1 MRRRAFLHSGLAA
14 TAAAAAGT
22 LLPDLGRGASPRP
35 GPTDRP
41 GGGLAGPRDG
51 VLRLNSNEN
60 ALGPP
65 ESARRAIIDGI
76 GESNRYTHPVV
87 AELRPILAAHH
98 DVDKASVVLGN
109 GSTEILRMVVQAM
122 VPPGGRVVVADPTF
136 EHVER
141 YAVPFGVDVVKVPL
155 TDDHAHDIGRMRDA
169 VRAASG
175 PALVYVCNP
184 NNPTGSL
191 TASADVE
198 AWIEDER
205 DDIVF
210 LVDEAYFEYVDHPA
224 YRSALPLAL
233 QRPNVVVARTF
244 SKIYGLAGLRI
255 GYGLAHPALARRFGA
270 FSGFSNMNQM
280 ALRAARACLGDPD
293 WLRRSLAANEEARRI
308 TYDVLDE
315 LGFER
320 IPSHTNFVMHRVPG
334 DGSEYRRRMAEHGIR
349 VGRPFP
355 PMTSY
360 NRLSFGLPEEMERF
374 ADVLR
379 QGRSEGW
386 T

>member
-1 MRRRAFLHSGLAA
+1 MRRRAFLQSGLTA

-22 LLPDLGRGASPRP
+22 LIPDLARGALGPR
-35 GPTDRP
+35 TFP
-41 GGGLAGPRDG
+41 GGRTALPQDG
-51 VLRLNSNEN
+51 TLRLNSNEN
-60 ALGPP
+60 ALGPA

-76 GESNRYTHPVV
+76 GEANRYTHPVV

-98 DVDKASVVLGN
+98 NVEEASVVLGN
-109 GSTEILRMVVQAM
+109 GSTELLRMTVQAM

-141 YAVPFGVDVVKVPL
+141 YAVPFGLDVVKVPL
-155 TDDHAHDIGRMRDA
+155 TADHAHDLERMRDA
-169 VRAASG
+169 VRPAG
-175 PALVYVCNP
+175 PALVYICNP

-191 TASADVE
+191 TSSRDVE
-198 AWIEDER
+198 AWILEER
-205 DDIVF
+205 DDVVF

-233 QRPNVVVARTF
+233 RRPNVVVIRTF

-255 GYGLAHPALARRFGA
+255 GYGLAHPALARRVAA

-280 ALRAARACLGDPD
+280 GLRAARACLGDSA
-293 WLRRSLAANEEARRI
+293 WLERSLGANEEARRI
-308 TYDVLDE
+308 AYDVLDE
-315 LGFER
+315 LGLER

-334 DGSEYRRRMAEHGIR
+334 DVSEYSRHMAEHGVR

-355 PMTSY
+355 PMTGH
-360 NRLSFGLPEEMERF
+360 NRLSFGLPREMGRF
-374 ADVLR
+374 AEVLR
-379 QGRSEGW
+379 RGRREGW
-386 T
+386 V

>member
-22 LLPDLGRGASPRP
+22 LIPDLGRGGPRP
-35 GPTDRP
+35 DPM
-41 GGGLAGPRDG
+41 GGRRAPQDG

-65 ESARRAIIDGI
+65 ASARRAIVDGI
-76 GESNRYTHPVV
+76 DESNRYTHPVV
-87 AELRPILAAHH
+87 AQLIPILAAHH
-98 DVDKASVVLGN
+98 NVEEGSVVLGN
-109 GSTEILRMVVQAM
+109 GSTELLRMTVQSM
-122 VPPGGRVVVADPTF
+122 VPPAGRVVVADPTF

-141 YAVPFGVDVVKVPL
+141 YAAPFGLDVVRVPL
-155 TDDHAHDIGRMRDA
+155 TAGHAHDLGRMRDA
-169 VRAASG
+169 VRSGGG

-191 TASADVE
+191 TPSDEVA
-198 AWIEDER
+198 AWIREAG
-205 DDIVF
+205 DDVVF

-224 YRSALPLAL
+224 YRTLLPEALE
-233 QRPNVVVARTF
+233 RPNVIVIRTF

-255 GYGLAHPALARRFGA
+255 GYGLAHPTLARRIGA
-270 FSGFSNMNQM
+270 FTGFSNMNQM
-280 ALRAARACLGDPD
+280 GLRAARACLDDPD
-293 WLRRSLAANEEARRI
+293 WLERSLAANEEARRI

-315 LGFER
+315 LGLER

-334 DGSEYRRRMAEHGIR
+334 DVTDYIRQMRERGVR

-355 PMTSY
+355 PMTGW
-360 NRLSFGLPEEMERF
+360 NRLSFGLPEEMARF

-379 QGRSEGW
+379 RGRREGW
-386 T
+386 V